1 LISFQKENPKV
12 FPPPQKYTRG
22 VLGGLELLPALKPGG
37 FVEEFF
43 NYEKLSEIWDEGMFN
58 SEF

>member
-1 LISFQKENPKV
+1 M
-12 FPPPQKYTRG
+12 FPPPQKYARG
-22 VLGGLELLPALKPGG
+22 VFGGLDLLPARKPEG